1 MSHSVSKRRTIFI
14 KKAFQSRFIAGA
26 LGLVLLSSLSSALF
40 IYWVTGGELQNQP
53 AQTGLISGWERL
65 GLSLF
70 LGNLVAV
77 VVAGSAAVASA
88 LYASHKIAG
97 PLYRFERLCE
107 DVGSGNLDTSTQLRD
122 GDQLQ
127 ELALSFANMRDNL
140 RNRRDQRIRLIGEI
154 NHHIGLFALRGGD
167 GLLADQQNV
176 IANLANLT
184 TELEKLDQ

>member
-1 MSHSVSKRRTIFI
+1 MSKRRTIFI
-14 KKAFQSRFIAGA
+14 KKAFQSRFIVGA

-127 ELALSFANMRDNL
+127 ELAVSFANMRDNL